1 MTLEKESR
9 FTIQNFKFPC
19 TFEGQR
25 PIFCDS
31 YSNLVLTT
39 FDMIIIN
46 NLAKP
51 EDTLKEYVR
60 PNY

>member
-1 MTLEKESR
+1 M
-9 FTIQNFKFPC
+9 QC

-25 PIFCDS
+25 PKFCDS
-31 YSNLVLTT
+31 YSNLVLIT

-51 EDTLKEYVR
+51 GDTLKEYVR